1 MNAMTYIVH
10 LYGSVFRSW
19 SCIVGYSTL
28 YCFPIVIVRYIVN
41 GEIQRPGSSITICCV
56 KFWWRSCQ
64 VFTFTVLDKEKGD
77 ICSIIAIS
85 YCSPVRI
92 NTTVECLPLVP
103 GYIYCRVRF

>member
-1 MNAMTYIVH
+1 MQRLTLYIYTA
-10 LYGSVFRSW
+10 LSFGAA

-28 YCFPIVIVRYIVN
+28 YCYPIVIVRYIVN
-41 GEIQRPGSSITICCV
+41 GEIKRPGSSITICCV
-56 KFWWRSCQ
+56 KFWLKSCQ

-77 ICSIIAIS
+77 IGSIIAIS